1 MVLNLPR
8 GRAIDLGKVTFLTFL
23 AFFQIFPISSK
34 TTRLI
39 FLPIF
44 SETIDF
50 LKNYPSR
57 FGIKG
62 LIDSPAGRKLP
73 AQATGP

>member
-1 MVLNLPR
+1 MHKRLVPNLLR
-8 GRAIDLGKVTFLTFL
+8 GRAIDLGKVTFL
-23 AFFQIFPISSK
+23 
-34 TTRLI
+34 I

-44 SETIDF
+44 SEIIDF

-62 LIDSPAGRKLP
+62 SIDRPGCRKLLC
-73 AQATGP
+73 TSGWSLTCLGEEL

>member
-1 MVLNLPR
+1 MHKRLVPNLLR
-8 GRAIDLGKVTFLTFL
+8 GRAIDLGKVTFL
-23 AFFQIFPISSK
+23 
-34 TTRLI
+34 I

-44 SETIDF
+44 SEIIDF

-62 LIDSPAGRKLP
+62 LIDRPGCRKLP
-73 AQATGP
+73 RTSDWSLTCLGEEL

>member
-1 MVLNLPR
+1 MHKRLVPNLLR
-8 GRAIDLGKVTFLTFL
+8 GRAIDLEKVTF
-23 AFFQIFPISSK
+23 
-34 TTRLI
+34 LI

-44 SETIDF
+44 SEIIDF

-62 LIDSPAGRKLP
+62 LIDRPGCRKLP
-73 AQATGP
+73 CTNGWSLICLGEEL

>member
-1 MVLNLPR
+1 MHKRLVPNLLR
-8 GRAIDLGKVTFLTFL
+8 GRAIDLGKVTFL
-23 AFFQIFPISSK
+23 
-34 TTRLI
+34 I

-44 SETIDF
+44 SEIIDF

-62 LIDSPAGRKLP
+62 LIDRRGLKKLFR
-73 AQATGP
+73 TSGWSLTCLGEEL

>member
-1 MVLNLPR
+1 MHKRLVPNLLR
-8 GRAIDLGKVTFLTFL
+8 GRAIDLGKVTFL
-23 AFFQIFPISSK
+23 
-34 TTRLI
+34 I

-44 SETIDF
+44 SEIIDF

-62 LIDSPAGRKLP
+62 LIDRPGCR
-73 AQATGP
+73 